1 MSISET
7 ALESYRPEIAYKE
20 TGTLNELHLD
30 KLLNEKSKYMVTKY
44 LQAENQGFSASVKRL
59 WTGE

>member
-30 KLLNEKSKYMVTKY
+30 KLLNEKSKYMVTSQLLDGQWRVEAIK
-44 LQAENQGFSASVKRL
+44 AE
-59 WTGE
+59 